1 MAATGG
7 RITTDTDRE
16 SEMTS
21 RRQALLASRQ
31 IIDPLDG
38 SNAVSRAD
46 LIPMD
51 QPMSTEQLEQRA
63 RLVRTILETR
73 RRVQSMR
80 ERTEALND
88 ALEAFRDRQELIRR
102 RA

>member
-16 SEMTS
+16 SAMTS

-80 ERTEALND
+80 ECTEALND